1 MTFQLTNGQV
11 DRGPDSCDG
20 QTLVGIVLDASYTF
34 QADHAD
40 ASDVTAHEVSGGGYT
55 RLSGDATSDLVTDTG
70 IRTVY
75 LESVTTTTTDDAIGG
90 IAWFLPGASDALR
103 LYVGY
108 SADPTPAG
116 AYEPTY
122 PDGLFTYTVDPG
134 PQNLVDLDDVQG
146 LPADGDAP
154 VWNNAAGKF
163 LFAAAGSGGGNAD
176 ILAVQV
182 ASATVVD
189 GTATDVELV
198 TANGYYSVPIATLTG
213 ILSDYADL
221 GLTVY
226 VGGDGGD
233 GTCVG
238 LYTIPG
244 DTDPWEA
251 YTPNADTEVR
261 FLTSER
267 QGLLTNSDGPLT
279 LPDPTA
285 PATKVDSHNIAANR
299 VQVFDDPA
307 ASPTNYT
314 PDDGGLTLDAH
325 LIGIDAALAGGG
337 GGGSVATDTIFD
349 AKGDLPVGTGSN
361 TAAKLTVGAND
372 TMLMAASGETTGTK
386 WASPSTVRTALALVP
401 GTDVQ
406 AYDADLAAIAGVTSA
421 ADKVPYFTGSGTAAV
436 ATFTSAGR
444 ALVDDATASD
454 QRTTLGLGTLA
465 TANYAPGAVRV
476 IAAARTTGTTPI
488 ATPIVSV
495 VNGAS
500 TTAIALGD
508 QLFCRANHSGQTL
521 VKLYVLVSATSLTG
535 SQTIEISCYNDLGD
549 WTPGTRVW
557 TQNITV
563 GTSTGALDS
572 GTVSLAMPTGS
583 CWISV
588 LNPSGNAG
596 TVTLRTGTPA
606 TAPAH
611 TQMASGSF
619 TPVWK
624 LTSVASATSDA
635 SAYTIRSSSTGST
648 VYGVD
653 AVSAFPIVGAIA

>member
-1 MTFQLTNGQV
+1 MSFQRTNYAVDNGPAATNGL
-11 DRGPDSCDG
+11 
-20 QTLVGIVLDASYTF
+20 TLVGLRMKSTYTF
-34 QADHAD
+34 
-40 ASDVTAHEVSGGGYT
+40 
-55 RLSGDATSDLVTDTG
+55 LP
-70 IRTVY
+70 
-75 LESVTTTTTDDAIGG
+75 SVTTAAAVSAYESDGDRVTGSASSVLLTSGIRLVDLVDTTESTATEATSGTL
-90 IAWFLPGASDALR
+90 WCLPGATDADRIVL
-103 LYVGY
+103 GF
-108 SADPTPAG
+108 ADDAAVAG
-116 AYEPTY
+116 APITPTY
-122 PDGLFTYTVDPG
+122 PDGLWTEEVENLADTTVAGVSSTPG
-134 PQNLVDLDDVQG
+134 DGVTPRDYPVGPLIDALVAGG
-146 LPADGDAP
+146 LPT
-154 VWNNAAGKF
+154 
-163 LFAAAGSGGGNAD
+163 GGGGSSM
-176 ILAVQV
+176 LHAVQV
-182 ASATVVD
+182 SSSTMVD
-189 GTATDVELV
+189 GTATDVDLV

-221 GLTVY
+221 GVTVY

-233 GTCVG
+233 GPCVG
-238 LYTIPG
+238 PFTIPS

-251 YTPNADTEVR
+251 YTPNADAEVR

-307 ASPTNYT
+307 ASPSNYT

-386 WASPSTVRTALALVP
+386 WADASTVRTALSLVP

-444 ALVDDATASD
+444 ALVDDATAAD

-465 TANYAPGAVRV
+465 VANYAPGAVRV
-476 IAAARTTGTTPI
+476 IAAARTTGSTPI
-488 ATPIVSV
+488 ATPIVPV
-495 VNGAS
+495 VNGAA

-521 VKLYVLVSATSLTG
+521 TKLYVLVSATSLTG
-535 SQTIEISCYNDLGD
+535 SQTIEICCYNDLGD
-549 WTPGTRVW
+549 WTPGARVW

-596 TVTLRTGTPA
+596 TVTLRTGTPT